1 MKLTI
6 NPAAILAL
14 ALLCGTSVAPAMAED
29 VSSILHQ
36 KTQEFSDAGQQGQA
50 AVMDKILDPDVVFV
64 NETGDSASKADM
76 VSSAAPP
83 PKGLDI
89 KMTVTDWRCQVFGDV
104 AVASFIDDQVVNDHG
119 QTRHARFRSVETWR
133 MTAGDW
139 RMIGS
144 ETLTLPEDPAPLA
157 LSAQTLDDYVGA
169 YEAGP
174 GLKFTFTRAG
184 DDLVASVNG
193 GPASVQRA
201 EARDIFFTPG
211 RGVVRK
217 VFQRGADGK
226 VTGFVYIRANGD
238 LMFKRT

>member
-1 MKLTI
+1 MKSIT
-6 NPAAILAL
+6 NGSATLAL
-14 ALLCGTSVAPAMAED
+14 AIVCGSITVSARAED
-29 VSSILHQ
+29 VSAILLQ

-50 AVMDKILDPDVVFV
+50 AVMDRMLDPDVVFV
-64 NETGDSASKADM
+64 NETGEPAAKADM
-76 VSSAAPP
+76 VSGAAPP
-83 PKGLDI
+83 PKGVDI
-89 KMTVTDWRCQVFGDV
+89 KMTVTDWHCQVFGDV
-104 AVASFIDDQVVNDHG
+104 AVARFIDDQAVDDHG

-133 MTAGDW
+133 KSAGDW

-144 ETLTLPEDPAPLA
+144 ETLTLPEDPAPVT
-157 LSAQTLDDYVGA
+157 LSARALDDYVGA

-174 GLKFTFTRAG
+174 GLKFTFTRSG

-193 GPASVQRA
+193 GAPSVQKA

-238 LMFKRT
+238 LTFRRT